1 MEANSQTQTQTQTST
16 WDQIKDDSKRLLSS
30 LEKAIDQTANSLSK
44 LVLISLDVEDRKKL
58 EKLVES
64 GLVTNLKDAAHL
76 MIQEG
81 VKARS
86 DLFSQINE
94 TNADIQALKKQLEI
108 KLASKQSE

>member
-1 MEANSQTQTQTQTST
+1 MEANSQTQTQTST

-64 GLVTNLKDAAHL
+64 GLVTNLKDAARL

-81 VKARS
+81 IKARS

>member
-1 MEANSQTQTQTQTST
+1 MEANSQTQTQTST
-16 WDQIKDDSKRLLSS
+16 WDQIKDDLKRLLSS

-64 GLVTNLKDAAHL
+64 GLVTNLKDAARL

-81 VKARS
+81 IKARS

>member
-1 MEANSQTQTQTQTST
+1 MEANSQAQTQTST
-16 WDQIKDDSKRLLSS
+16 WNQIKDDSKRLLSS

-44 LVLISLDVEDRKKL
+44 LVLISLDVEERQKL
-58 EKLVES
+58 EKLVDS
-64 GLVTNLKDAAHL
+64 GLVSNLKDAARL

-81 VKARS
+81 IKARS

-108 KLASKQSE
+108 KFASKQSE